1 MNQHET
7 VTIFLQTYTELYDF
21 KTTIQ
26 QEGLVVENCHQTM
39 YYSGS
44 YAHDRLID
52 DIRDY
57 ESRIQILESE
67 LANLKNKKRSWC
79 ARIKYTL

>member
-1 MNQHET
+1 MNQQET
-7 VTIFLQTYTELYDF
+7 VTILLQTYTELYDF

-26 QEGLVVENCHQTM
+26 QKGLVVENCHQTM

-44 YAHDRLID
+44 CAHERLID

-67 LANLKNKKRSWC
+67 LANTKKKKKSWF
-79 ARIKYTL
+79 ARIAY